1 MMFNIKIGSVESPIC
16 RGSTKPRNKA
26 KSNQKL
32 IEVLPLH
39 IQNRWFG
46 KLNNELYELKI
57 PDDFCPEYLFS
68 SSINDKYTEDYIIN
82 TTKNKN
88 YKLVSK
94 WWKVL
99 SETII
104 IKGIFKNE
112 TIHIDIDILNNIYSK
127 HFKKQ
132 NNEYYRQSKR

>member
-57 PDDFCPEYLFS
+57 PDDFCPKYYFS
-68 SSINDKYTEDYIIN
+68 SSINDKYSEGHIIYSD
-82 TTKNKN
+82 KNRN
-88 YKLVSK
+88 HKLVSR
-94 WWKVL
+94 WWKIL

-104 IKGIFKNE
+104 IKGTFKNE
-112 TIHIDIDILNNIYSK
+112 TITIDINSLNIIYAK

-132 NNEYYRQSKR
+132 NNEYYRQSKG